1 MADGDIDGALAVVEI
16 NCIDEDDF
24 PDSATYFNGV
34 LSQLK
39 KEYTDAVRQGNEA
52 QLNLLFDADFAQI
65 KSELARFE
73 KKLDAKNIVTKILKG
88 TGLQKL

>member
-1 MADGDIDGALAVVEI
+1 MADGDVDGALAVVEI

-39 KEYTDAVRQGNEA
+39 KEYTDAVR
-52 QLNLLFDADFAQI
+52 
-65 KSELARFE
+65 
-73 KKLDAKNIVTKILKG
+73 
-88 TGLQKL
+88 